1 MGNVNRVWVIKP
13 IKEAGYGDVSEMLI
27 VAKDKEEAFL
37 LATPKSEYDSL
48 SFPITIE
55 ELDMRESRIV
65 AVLGLDL

>member
-1 MGNVNRVWVIKP
+1 MGFVNRVWVIKP
-13 IKEAGYGDVSEMLI
+13 IEQAGYGDVSEMLI

-37 LATPKSEYDSL
+37 LATPKSQYDSL

-65 AVLGLDL
+65 AMMGFDL

>member
-1 MGNVNRVWVIKP
+1 MGSVNRVWVIKP

-37 LATPKSEYDSL
+37 LATLQSQYDSL
-48 SFPITIE
+48 IFPITIE

-65 AVLGLDL
+65 AVMGLDL